1 MIVLTLNLF
10 PRSLSACEV
19 NMINVFSHLLKPF
32 GYLLIKGISGKRAYD
47 WWAPA
52 FLTIIS
58 AAYFYLL
65 KVPTTDLLKDGGFVR
80 SVSSFISNLPGFYI
94 AALAAI
100 ATFNREQID
109 YPLIGLNGT
118 PFIKVT
124 RTKENGKTVDTQEK
138 LTRRLFLC
146 MLFSFLTALSIC
158 ILMFNAFVTP
168 LTNVLNNDIVNWCYI
183 IVFLFFTWQMLVS
196 TFFGLYY
203 LGDRIHIN

>member
-1 MIVLTLNLF
+1 MI
-10 PRSLSACEV
+10 S
-19 NMINVFSHLLKPF
+19 IFSHLFRPF
-32 GYLLIKGISGKRAYD
+32 GYLFIKGISGKRAYD
-47 WWAPA
+47 FYAPIG
-52 FLTIIS
+52 LTVIS
-58 AAYFYLL
+58 FSYFYMFDISST
-65 KVPTTDLLKDGGFVR
+65 VLLKDGGFVK
-80 SVSSFISNLPGFYI
+80 SVSSFVSNLPGFYI

-109 YPLIGLNGT
+109 YPLIGANGT
-118 PFIKVT
+118 PFITVT

-158 ILMFNAFVTP
+158 ILMFTAFITP
-168 LTNVLNNDIVNWCYI
+168 LINTLGNNVANWCYI
-183 IVFLFFTWQMLVS
+183 IAFLFFTWQMLVS